1 MTRSRS
7 TGIVLLRIGALAATL
22 VVLAAAPASA
32 AVIAS
37 SESGFEGGPALAR
50 DGRVV
55 IGERRQGDGAP
66 RGSGARRVLGIDPRT
81 HAFREL
87 AAFSAPSGQRSGDA
101 RRVLSLA
108 GTGGIVTASLD
119 TILELGGSEPG
130 QGFTS
135 AATTTTTVLPTLT
148 ALTSCGPFGAPP
160 QLDAAGGEDFVAT
173 LGDECGAEAPTV
185 RLRSAHGTI
194 AIAAVSGPADT
205 FRTPDVVALHAT
217 GPMVAWVEVRR
228 PVGAPIAPTLVV
240 ARGATGE
247 ILLRTALD
255 GLPAQLGLAAD
266 GTVVLSLRSDV
277 SCSLRAVS
285 PAAPT
290 VRRLRLPVA
299 GGLCP
304 SPTVAPRGQG
314 TIAVV
319 GGRIVYRAV
328 SGYGVTDLW
337 GATHALGEVGER
349 PTIAGAIAFDGR
361 TVFAVRSGCDG
372 DRLLALDADV
382 AAGGTPPSPLR
393 TKAPCVIQRSGPA
406 TLRVARDGHVSV
418 GLRCESG
425 CLGTLRLVQQRSGHR
440 ERLVAGAGFARSGR
454 GVVVRRLRIAR
465 YARALAGCRGGLR
478 VQAVLW
484 PFAEHSRGLGSY
496 RVLSRARCH
505 RGGGPAFAAAHE
517 PQP

>member
-1 MTRSRS
+1 MTPSRS
-7 TGIVLLRIGALAATL
+7 TGCFGALAAAL
-22 VVLAAAPASA
+22 VVLATAASSQARATVIAASA
-32 AVIAS
+32 A
-37 SESGFEGGPALAR
+37 GFEGGPALAR

-66 RGSGARRVLGIDPRT
+66 GGSGARRVLGIDPRT

-87 AAFSAPSGQRSGDA
+87 AAFSPPSRQLSGDI

-119 TILELGGSEPG
+119 TILQVGGSNPG

-135 AATTTTTVLPTLT
+135 AATSTMTLLPAVA

-160 QLDAAGGEDFVAT
+160 QLDAAGGDDFVAT

-185 RLRSAHGTI
+185 RLRSAHGTV
-194 AIAAVSGPADT
+194 AIAAVTGPTDA
-205 FRTPDVVALHAT
+205 FMTPDVVALHAT
-217 GPMVAWVEVRR
+217 GPMVAWVEVQR
-228 PVGAPIAPTLVV
+228 PIGAPVAATLVV

-255 GLPAQLGLAAD
+255 GLPAQLGLGAD
-266 GTVVLSLRSDV
+266 GTVVLSLQSDV
-277 SCSLRAVS
+277 SCSLRVVS
-285 PAAPT
+285 PGAPT
-290 VRRLRLPVA
+290 VRRLELPVA

-304 SPTVAPRGQG
+304 SPTVAPRGQS

-319 GGRIVYRAV
+319 GERIVYRAV
-328 SGYGVTDLW
+328 SGYGVTDLR
-337 GATHALGEVGER
+337 GATHALGDANER
-349 PTIAGAIAFDGR
+349 PTIAGAVAFDGR

-372 DRLLALDADV
+372 DRLLALDAGV
-382 AAGGTPPSPLR
+382 AAGGVPPSPLR
-393 TKAPCVIQRSGPA
+393 TKAPCVIERSGA
-406 TLRVARDGHVSV
+406 GRLRVARDGRVSL

-425 CLGTLRLVQQRSGHR
+425 CLGTLRLVQQRGGHL
-440 ERLVAGAGFARSGR
+440 ERLVASAGFARSGA
-454 GVVVRRLRIAR
+454 GVVVKRLRVAR
-465 YARALAGCRGGLR
+465 YARALAGCPGGLR

-496 RVLSRARCH
+496 RILSRARCH
-505 RGGGPAFAAAHE
+505 RGGGPTFGAVRE
-517 PQP
+517 PRP